1 MESVVPMDVER
12 LLNSEETPVS
22 VRHDREFFTRLAK
35 AFLEQASGDP
45 AMEMAVPERTPDEI
59 GKACPLRMVGVASV
73 RGSECRLILE
83 SDPAHVSG
91 VVTWLM
97 HVTASTLPDIRQL
110 HLRSA
115 LHELLCNAVEHG
127 NLEIGYQEKH
137 QALVQGRYEELL
149 RQRLAVPCLTV
160 RRIAIHVR
168 YENDAERLIY
178 RIVDEGNG
186 FAWRRFLQC
195 SDEACDPAVING
207 RGIFIARSLCP
218 NLIYNERGNEVT
230 ITMTASPV

>member
-12 LLNSEETPVS
+12 LRNSEDTPVS
-22 VRHDREFFTRLAK
+22 VRHDREFFTCLAK

-45 AMEMAVPERTPDEI
+45 AVEMAVLERTSDEI
-59 GKACPLRMVGVASV
+59 DKACPLRMVGVASV

-83 SDPAHVSG
+83 SDLAHVSG

-97 HVTASTLPDIRQL
+97 HVTVSTLPDIRQL

-149 RQRLAVPCLTV
+149 RQRLAVPCFTV
-160 RRIAIHVR
+160 RRVAIHVR
-168 YENDAERLIY
+168 YKHDAERLIY

-195 SDEACDPAVING
+195 SDEACEPAAVNG

-218 NLIYNERGNEVT
+218 DLTYNTRGNEVT

>member
-1 MESVVPMDVER
+1 MENVVPMDVER
-12 LLNSEETPVS
+12 LLNSEETSVS

-59 GKACPLRMVGVASV
+59 GKACPLRIVGVASV

-127 NLEIGYQEKH
+127 NLEMGYQEKQ

-149 RQRLAVPCLTV
+149 RQRLAVPCLNV

-186 FAWRRFLQC
+186 FAWRQFLQC
-195 SDEACDPAVING
+195 SDEACEPAAVNG

-218 NLIYNERGNEVT
+218 SLTYNERGNEVT
-230 ITMTASPV
+230 ITITGFPV